1 MQKSLL
7 AIAAAFSFLIATSG
21 SAISG
26 PYAFGDEP
34 HTLSWGYYPQIEG
47 GCWKWNWQQYQYNDH
62 LPGLRAPEGLHV
74 PAFFTRGTSH
84 QGLRSTC
91 GAALRR
97 LR

>member
-34 HTLSWGYYPQIEG
+34 RTLSWGYYPQIEG
-47 GCWKWNWQQYQYNDH
+47 GCWRWNWQQYQYNDH
-62 LPGLRAPEGLHV
+62 CPVYVHPKAYMYPRSSQVVLRTKG
-74 PAFFTRGTSH
+74 
-84 QGLRSTC
+84 
-91 GAALRR
+91 
-97 LR
+97 